1 MLATV
6 SIEGESMQT
15 FKVQGMTCGHCER
28 AVVNAIQARDSN
40 ARVEVDLEAGL
51 VQVEGSLS
59 EAVIREA
66 IEEEGYQ
73 VQ

>member
-1 MLATV
+1 
-6 SIEGESMQT
+6 MQT

-40 ARVEVDLEAGL
+40 TRVEVNLEAGL
-51 VQVEGSLS
+51 VRVEGSLS
-59 EAVIREA
+59 EAAIREA